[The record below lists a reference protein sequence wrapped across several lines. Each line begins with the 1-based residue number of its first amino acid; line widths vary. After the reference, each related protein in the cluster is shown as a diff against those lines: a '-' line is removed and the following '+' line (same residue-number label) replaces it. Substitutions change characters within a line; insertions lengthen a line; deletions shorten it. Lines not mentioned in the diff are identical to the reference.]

1 MALAALAVALAAP
14 STTSAPVLAA
24 CAVVAVLAGAGRQ
37 RAPWRALLAAWSL
50 GAMAALLR
58 ALLTP
63 GAPLLTVHVG
73 GHAIQLSRAGAAQG
87 GLALSRVLAATLSGA
102 WLTSTTPFPKLVAA
116 LAWARVPAPLLELLL
131 LAHRHRHALGD
142 SFESV
147 RCAQAMRFGYV
158 GLRRSIASA
167 GTLVGAAAC
176 RAVDQAGA
184 TAEAMQLRGEHG
196 LPALSLALSPV
207 LSPALSPDFSPSE
220 SCTEANVL
228 VAGCGATAV
237 LASAALGWG
246 APW

>member
-1 MALAALAVALAAP
+1 VALAALAVALAAP
-14 STTSAPVLAA
+14 STTSALVLAA

-196 LPALSLALSPV
+196 LPALSPS
-207 LSPALSPDFSPSE
+207 LSPAFSPALSPSE
-220 SCTEANVL
+220 SCTFANIL

>member
-1 MALAALAVALAAP
+1 MALAALAVALATP
-14 STTSAPVLAA
+14 STASALVLAA

-142 SFESV
+142 SLESV
-147 RCAQAMRFGYV
+147 HCAQTMRLGYV

-167 GTLVGAAAC
+167 GVLVGAAAC

-228 VAGCGATAV
+228 VAGCGAIAI